1 MPIKRITDL
10 DPAPEL
16 NLPQSYTLIARSDLT
31 TSYKLSLQSLFA
43 SLMNSYTHTPA
54 YSSSTSNNGLIKF
67 IETLVDAR
75 AQENLTTSGADKD
88 LLYWNDSSSKW
99 LNQAIFTSAVNL
111 ASQNPGCLDFGP
123 LFRNFSIKYG
133 TTAAKTNDVNV
144 SVTLAG
150 TALTQFI
157 GSYIYP
163 VDITYLATDNNFD
176 RNYLGSLST
185 DGKLIISGA
194 ANTSLRYVVFG
205 FTA

>member
-54 YSSSTSNNGLIKF
+54 YSSSTANNGLIKF

-75 AQENLTTSGADKD
+75 AQENLPIDGLDKD
-88 LLYWNDSSSKW
+88 LLYWNDSTNKW
-99 LNQAIFTSAVNL
+99 DNQAIFTSTIDKIT
-111 ASQNPGCLDFGP
+111 SNPGCLDFGS
-123 LFRNFSIKYG
+123 LFRKFSIKYG
-133 TTAAKTNDVNV
+133 TVNKPDTTNL

-150 TALTQFI
+150 TNLVSFI
-157 GSYIYP
+157 HSYVSP
-163 VDITYLATDNNFD
+163 VDTAYVVGDTNFD
-176 RNYLGSLST
+176 KVYLGTLGT
-185 DGKLIISGA
+185 DGKLIISGPS
-194 ANTSLRYVVFG
+194 NTSLRYVVFG